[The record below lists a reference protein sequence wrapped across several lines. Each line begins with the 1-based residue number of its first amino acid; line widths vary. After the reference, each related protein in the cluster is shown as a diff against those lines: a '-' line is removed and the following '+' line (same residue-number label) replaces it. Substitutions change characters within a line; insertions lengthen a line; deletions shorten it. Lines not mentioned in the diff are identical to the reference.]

1 MEWYISVI
9 KKYAVFEGRARRKEY
24 WMFFL
29 FNFIFSIAASILDR
43 IFHTISAQGTGLISS
58 LYSLFVLL
66 PSIGVAIRR
75 LHDIGKSGWY
85 IFINL
90 IPIIGW
96 IWFIILLAADSDP
109 DANMYGP
116 NPKENDFTNY
126 GGQPGM

>member
-9 KKYAVFEGRARRKEY
+9 KKYVVFEGRARRKEY

-29 FNFIFSIAASILDR
+29 FNLIFSIAASILDTF
-43 IFHTISAQGTGLISS
+43 FHTMSGQGMGLISS

-66 PSIGVAIRR
+66 PSIAVAVRR

-85 IFINL
+85 VLIGL

-96 IWFIILLAADSDP
+96 IWAIILLATDSDP
-109 DANMYGP
+109 GANKYGP
-116 NPKENDFTNY
+116 NPKENDLTAPS
-126 GGQPGM
+126 GQPGI